1 MRNMTKVIAAAI
13 ITTGLAGV
21 PMVLAQ
27 SQPGQAPETG
37 SPAMSPNEMQDMMQ
51 GEGGMMGMMNMMS
64 QMNEMMG
71 ACTKMMQ
78 AMTPGEEAPDGGEEP
93 GSPG

>member
-1 MRNMTKVIAAAI
+1 MTNLTKTIAAATI
-13 ITTGLAGV
+13 ATGLAGIPV
-21 PMVLAQ
+21 VFAQ

-37 SPAMSPNEMQDMMQ
+37 SPAMAPNQMQDMMQ
-51 GEGGMMGMMNMMS
+51 GGGNMMGMMNMMS

-78 AMTPGEEAPDGGEEP
+78 AMTPGEETPNGGEEP

>member
-1 MRNMTKVIAAAI
+1 MTNTTKVIAAAI
-13 ITTGLAGV
+13 LATGLANV
-21 PMVLAQ
+21 PVVLAQ
-27 SQPGQAPETG
+27 SQPRQAPEAG
-37 SPAMSPNEMQDMMQ
+37 SPSMSPNEMQDMMQ

-78 AMTPGEEAPDGGEEP
+78 AMTPGEEAPNGGEEP